1 MRCCDGQQLQQIP
14 EDLARSSSDS
24 PKGETASPDALPPTL
39 STARRTSSLLPPRH
53 PYTLPHHII
62 TRITTPCHI
71 TSSHA
76 LLHPATSHHHTHYYT
91 LPHHI
96 ITCITTCYPLFS
108 TYTRMPTP
116 TLPAAMLWE
125 ITQTRTVVVVAVV
138 RENKNKNKAD
148 RLFHPIS
155 HTHHHHASR
164 NLCTIR

>member
-1 MRCCDGQQLQQIP
+1 MQSVRQGEHAVLRWAAVAADTGGLGQKQQRQPEGRDGFARC
-14 EDLARSSSDS
+14 A
-24 PKGETASPDALPPTL
+24 ASNTLHRPAHLVATSAPP
-39 STARRTSSLLPPRH
+39 SV
-53 PYTLPHHII
+53 
-62 TRITTPCHI
+62 
-71 TSSHA
+71 
-76 LLHPATSHHHTHYYT
+76 HPATSHHHTHYYT

-125 ITQTRTVVVVAVV
+125 ITQTRTVVVEAVV